1 VREDGGA
8 ALNVVVR
15 LAPALREHAGG
26 ASRVELTL
34 AEPAT
39 VEAVLDALAARHP
52 AIGRRVRDESG
63 VLRTHVNVF
72 VGADNARDLDGV
84 GTPVS
89 AGTEVSIL
97 AAISG
102 G

>member
-1 VREDGGA
+1 MREDGGA

-15 LAPALREHAGG
+15 LAPALREHAEG
-26 ASRVELTL
+26 ASSLELTVT
-34 AEPAT
+34 EPAT
-39 VEAVLDALAARHP
+39 VGAVLDALAARHP

-63 VLRTHVNVF
+63 ALRTHVNVF
-72 VGADNARDLDGV
+72 VGADNARDLDGAS
-84 GTPVS
+84 TPVN